1 MTFIFLGV
9 LIFCA
14 HLFNAWFSRRR
25 IPDVLLLMLI
35 GILVG
40 PVAGWITPAHLDDVG
55 PVLASLTLLFILF
68 DSGIDMRLDMIRR
81 YWSGVVQV
89 TFLSFLVSMTTV
101 TLMAYFLVGLELQA
115 SMMLGSMV
123 AGTAAAIVIPLVKQM
138 RVSDKT
144 RVTLTLESAISGVL
158 CIVIS
163 LAFIEG
169 YKLGNISIGPMLGRV
184 LASILMALIIG
195 VVGGIVWSSLMERV
209 RKLQNS
215 MFLTPAFVFV
225 IYGVA
230 ELLGYSGAI
239 ATLSFGLVL
248 GNPEY
253 FEMSFLKKLHLHD
266 MTPLE
271 ESEKSFFK
279 EFVFILKTYFFVY
292 IGICIPFTN
301 VMALAY
307 GLMIAAAL
315 FVVRFGLVALV
326 VAVFLREDGKEEVT
340 LDVVVGYSRLVG
352 PVFVFVFLQ
361 LRIIDICLVCHHKEG
376 GIAIVGWHTELKTAS
391 IVGLQF
397 HLGYIS
403 ILHQLTFQRHFLFQT
418 ATLALVAIAIVES
431 RLLIVESELF
441 IVEIVTEDWIENK
454 DIVL

>member
-1 MTFIFLGV
+1 MTYIFLGL

-40 PVAGWITPAHLDDVG
+40 PVLGFVTPANLDEIG

-68 DSGIDMRLDMIRR
+68 DSGIDMKLDMVRR

-89 TFLSFLVSMTTV
+89 TFFSFVVSMATV
-101 TLMAYFLVGLELQA
+101 TLVAYFLVDLELKA
-115 SMMLGSMV
+115 SMMLGAMV
-123 AGTAAAIVIPLVKQM
+123 AGTAAAIVIPLVRRM
-138 RVSDKT
+138 RVSVKT

-158 CIVIS
+158 CIVIA

-169 YKLGNISIGPMLGRV
+169 YKLGNVSIGSMLGRV
-184 LASILMALIIG
+184 FASILMALVIG
-195 VVGGIVWSSLMERV
+195 TVGGIVWSSFMDRI

-253 FEMSFLKKLHLHD
+253 FEMSFLKKLRLND

-271 ESEKSFFK
+271 GNEKSFFK

-292 IGICIPFTN
+292 IGICIPFSN
-301 VMALAY
+301 PLALAY
-307 GLMIAAAL
+307 GLVIAAAL
-315 FVVRFGLVALV
+315 FVVRFAL
-326 VAVFLREDGKEEVT
+326 
-340 LDVVVGYSRLVG
+340 
-352 PVFVFVFLQ
+352 
-361 LRIIDICLVCHHKEG
+361 
-376 GIAIVGWHTELKTAS
+376 IAIVGRKNTPEDRLTVFIMIPKGLVSAVLASMPEQANVAAGYDIIPGAEIIKHTTYSVIFCSIIICSLLVLLTSKRLVKTSTEVELS
-391 IVGLQF
+391 EPEPIFVPDENPLQ
-397 HLGYIS
+397 
-403 ILHQLTFQRHFLFQT
+403 
-418 ATLALVAIAIVES
+418 
-431 RLLIVESELF
+431 
-441 IVEIVTEDWIENK
+441 
-454 DIVL
+454 

>member
-1 MTFIFLGV
+1 MTYIFLGL

-40 PVAGWITPAHLDDVG
+40 PVLGFVTPANLDEIG

-68 DSGIDMRLDMIRR
+68 DSGIDMKLDMVRR

-89 TFLSFLVSMTTV
+89 TFFSFVVSMATV
-101 TLMAYFLVGLELQA
+101 TLVAYFLVDLELKA
-115 SMMLGSMV
+115 SMMLGAMV
-123 AGTAAAIVIPLVKQM
+123 AGTAAAIVIPLVRRM
-138 RVSDKT
+138 RVSVKT

-158 CIVIS
+158 CIVIA

-169 YKLGNISIGPMLGRV
+169 YKLGNVSIGSMLGRV
-184 LASILMALIIG
+184 FASILMALVIG
-195 VVGGIVWSSLMERV
+195 TVGGIVWSSFMDRI

-253 FEMSFLKKLHLHD
+253 FEMSFLKKLRLND

-271 ESEKSFFK
+271 DNEKSFFK

-292 IGICIPFTN
+292 IGICIPFSN
-301 VMALAY
+301 PLALAY
-307 GLMIAAAL
+307 GLVIAAAL
-315 FVVRFGLVALV
+315 FVFRFAL
-326 VAVFLREDGKEEVT
+326 
-340 LDVVVGYSRLVG
+340 
-352 PVFVFVFLQ
+352 
-361 LRIIDICLVCHHKEG
+361 
-376 GIAIVGWHTELKTAS
+376 IAIVGRKNTPEDRLTVSIMIPKGLVSAVLASMPEQANVAAGYDIIPGAEIIKHTTYSVIFCSIIICSLLVLLTSKRLVKTSTEVELS
-391 IVGLQF
+391 EPEPIFVPDENPLQ
-397 HLGYIS
+397 
-403 ILHQLTFQRHFLFQT
+403 
-418 ATLALVAIAIVES
+418 
-431 RLLIVESELF
+431 
-441 IVEIVTEDWIENK
+441 
-454 DIVL
+454 

>member
-1 MTFIFLGV
+1 MTYIFLGL

-14 HLFNAWFSRRR
+14 HLFNAWFSRQR
-25 IPDVLLLMLI
+25 IPDVLLLMII

-40 PVAGWITPAHLDDVG
+40 PVAGWVTPASLDDIG

-68 DSGIDMRLDMIRR
+68 DSGIDMKLDTIRN
-81 YWSGVVQV
+81 YWTGVVQV
-89 TFLSFLVSMTTV
+89 TFLSFLLSMTVV
-101 TLMAYFLVGLELQA
+101 TLLAYFVVRLELQA

-123 AGTAAAIVIPLVKQM
+123 AGTAAAIVIPLVNQM

-158 CIVIS
+158 CIVIA

-169 YKLGNISIGPMLGRV
+169 YKLGNVSVGSMLGRV
-184 LASILMALIIG
+184 LASVLMALVIG
-195 VVGGIVWSSLMERV
+195 TIGGIVWSSFMDRI

-253 FEMSFLKKLHLHD
+253 FEMSFLKKLHLHS
-266 MTPLE
+266 MTPLAD
-271 ESEKSFFK
+271 SEKSFFK

-292 IGICIPFTN
+292 IGICIPFSN
-301 VMALAY
+301 PMALAY
-307 GLMIAAAL
+307 GAGIAAAL
-315 FVVRFGLVALV
+315 FAARFLLIAVVGRKNTPDDRLTVSMMIPKGLVSAVLASMPEQVNIAAGYTIIPGAEIIKHITYSVIFCSIVICSLLV
-326 VAVFLREDGKEEVT
+326 LLTSR
-340 LDVVVGYSRLVG
+340 RLVKG
-352 PVFVFVFLQ
+352 Q
-361 LRIIDICLVCHHKEG
+361 
-376 GIAIVGWHTELKTAS
+376 TELDTPT
-391 IVGLQF
+391 VNLQNTD
-397 HLGYIS
+397 LPE
-403 ILHQLTFQRHFLFQT
+403 T
-418 ATLALVAIAIVES
+418 ATDNQPHEHPIP
-431 RLLIVESELF
+431 
-441 IVEIVTEDWIENK
+441 
-454 DIVL
+454 

>member
-1 MTFIFLGV
+1 MTYIFLGL
-9 LIFCA
+9 LIFMA
-14 HLFNAWFSRRR
+14 HLFNAWFSRQR
-25 IPDVLLLMLI
+25 IPDVLLLMMI

-40 PVAGWITPAHLDDVG
+40 PVAGWVTPANLDEIG

-68 DSGIDMRLDMIRR
+68 DSGIDMKLDTIRN

-89 TFLSFLVSMTTV
+89 TFFSFVLSMTAV
-101 TLMAYFLVGLELQA
+101 TLLAYFVVKLELQA

-123 AGTAAAIVIPLVKQM
+123 AGTAAAIVIPLVRQM

-158 CIVIS
+158 CIVIA

-169 YKLGNISIGPMLGRV
+169 YKLGNVSVGSMLGRV
-184 LASILMALIIG
+184 FASVLMALVIG
-195 VVGGIVWSSLMERV
+195 TVGGIVWSSFMDRI

-253 FEMSFLKKLHLHD
+253 FEMSFLKKLKLRD

-271 ESEKSFFK
+271 ENEKSFFK

-292 IGICIPFTN
+292 IGICIPFSN
-301 VMALAY
+301 PMALAF
-307 GLMIAAAL
+307 GAIIAASL
-315 FVVRFGLVALV
+315 FVVRFLLIAAVGRKNSPDDRLTVSMMIPKGLVSAVLASMPEQVNITAGYTIIPGAEIIKHITYSVIFCSIIICSLLV
-326 VAVFLREDGKEEVT
+326 LLTSR
-340 LDVVVGYSRLVG
+340 RLVKA
-352 PVFVFVFLQ
+352 Q
-361 LRIIDICLVCHHKEG
+361 
-376 GIAIVGWHTELKTAS
+376 TELEKAD
-391 IVGLQF
+391 
-397 HLGYIS
+397 
-403 ILHQLTFQRHFLFQT
+403 
-418 ATLALVAIAIVES
+418 APIAPYAN
-431 RLLIVESELF
+431 SE
-441 IVEIVTEDWIENK
+441 
-454 DIVL
+454 

>member
-1 MTFIFLGV
+1 MTYIFLGL

-40 PVAGWITPAHLDDVG
+40 PVLGFVTPANLDEIG

-68 DSGIDMRLDMIRR
+68 DSGIDMKLDMVRR

-89 TFLSFLVSMTTV
+89 TFFSFVVSMATV
-101 TLMAYFLVGLELQA
+101 TLVAYFLVDLELKA
-115 SMMLGSMV
+115 SMMLGAMV
-123 AGTAAAIVIPLVKQM
+123 AGTAAAIVIPLVRRM
-138 RVSDKT
+138 RVSVKT

-158 CIVIS
+158 CIVIA

-169 YKLGNISIGPMLGRV
+169 YKLGNVSIGSMLGRV
-184 LASILMALIIG
+184 FASILMALVIG
-195 VVGGIVWSSLMERV
+195 TVGGIVWSSFMDRI

-253 FEMSFLKKLHLHD
+253 FEMSFLKKLRLND

-271 ESEKSFFK
+271 DNEKSFFK

-292 IGICIPFTN
+292 IGICIPFSN
-301 VMALAY
+301 PLALAY
-307 GLMIAAAL
+307 GLVIAAAL
-315 FVVRFGLVALV
+315 FVVRFAL
-326 VAVFLREDGKEEVT
+326 
-340 LDVVVGYSRLVG
+340 
-352 PVFVFVFLQ
+352 
-361 LRIIDICLVCHHKEG
+361 
-376 GIAIVGWHTELKTAS
+376 IAIVGRKNTPEDRLTVSIMIPKGLVSAVLASMPEQANVAAGYDIIPGAEIIKHTTYSVIFCSIIICSLLVLLTSKRLVKTSTEVELS
-391 IVGLQF
+391 EPEPIFVPDENPLQ
-397 HLGYIS
+397 
-403 ILHQLTFQRHFLFQT
+403 
-418 ATLALVAIAIVES
+418 
-431 RLLIVESELF
+431 
-441 IVEIVTEDWIENK
+441 
-454 DIVL
+454 

>member
-1 MTFIFLGV
+1 MTYIFLGL

-40 PVAGWITPAHLDDVG
+40 PVLGFVSPANLDEIG

-68 DSGIDMRLDMIRR
+68 DSGIDMKLDMVRR

-89 TFLSFLVSMTTV
+89 TFFSFVVSMATV
-101 TLMAYFLVGLELQA
+101 TLVAYFLVDLELKA
-115 SMMLGSMV
+115 SMMLGAMV
-123 AGTAAAIVIPLVKQM
+123 AGTAAAIVIPLVRRM
-138 RVSDKT
+138 RVSVKT

-158 CIVIS
+158 CIVIA

-169 YKLGNISIGPMLGRV
+169 YKLGNVSIGSMLGRV
-184 LASILMALIIG
+184 FASILMALVIG
-195 VVGGIVWSSLMERV
+195 TVGGIVWSSFMDRI

-253 FEMSFLKKLHLHD
+253 FEMSFLKKLRLND

-271 ESEKSFFK
+271 DNEKSFFK

-292 IGICIPFTN
+292 IGICIPFSN
-301 VMALAY
+301 PLALAY
-307 GLMIAAAL
+307 GLVIAAAL
-315 FVVRFGLVALV
+315 FVVRFAL
-326 VAVFLREDGKEEVT
+326 
-340 LDVVVGYSRLVG
+340 
-352 PVFVFVFLQ
+352 
-361 LRIIDICLVCHHKEG
+361 
-376 GIAIVGWHTELKTAS
+376 IAIVGPEIIKHITYSVIFCSIIICSLLVLLTSKRLVKTSTEVELS
-391 IVGLQF
+391 EPEPIFVPDENPLQ
-397 HLGYIS
+397 
-403 ILHQLTFQRHFLFQT
+403 
-418 ATLALVAIAIVES
+418 
-431 RLLIVESELF
+431 
-441 IVEIVTEDWIENK
+441 
-454 DIVL
+454 

>member
-1 MTFIFLGV
+1 MTYIFLGL

-40 PVAGWITPAHLDDVG
+40 PVLGFVTPANLDEIG

-68 DSGIDMRLDMIRR
+68 DSGIDMKLDMVRR

-89 TFLSFLVSMTTV
+89 TFFSFVVSMATV
-101 TLMAYFLVGLELQA
+101 TLVAYFLVDLELKA
-115 SMMLGSMV
+115 SMMLGAMV
-123 AGTAAAIVIPLVKQM
+123 AGTAAAIVIPLVRRM
-138 RVSDKT
+138 RVSVKT

-158 CIVIS
+158 CIVIA

-169 YKLGNISIGPMLGRV
+169 YKLGNVSIGSMLGRV
-184 LASILMALIIG
+184 FASILMALVIG
-195 VVGGIVWSSLMERV
+195 TVGGIVWSSFMDRI

-253 FEMSFLKKLHLHD
+253 FEMSFLKKLRLND

-271 ESEKSFFK
+271 DNEKSFFK

-292 IGICIPFTN
+292 IGICIPFSN
-301 VMALAY
+301 PLALAY
-307 GLMIAAAL
+307 GLVIAAAL
-315 FVVRFGLVALV
+315 FVVRFAL
-326 VAVFLREDGKEEVT
+326 
-340 LDVVVGYSRLVG
+340 
-352 PVFVFVFLQ
+352 
-361 LRIIDICLVCHHKEG
+361 
-376 GIAIVGWHTELKTAS
+376 IAIVGRKNTPEDRLTVSMMIPKGLVSAVLASMPEQVNVAAGYDIIPGAEIIKHITYSVIFCSIIICSLLVLLTSKRLVKTSTEVELS
-391 IVGLQF
+391 EPEPIFVPDENPLQ
-397 HLGYIS
+397 
-403 ILHQLTFQRHFLFQT
+403 
-418 ATLALVAIAIVES
+418 
-431 RLLIVESELF
+431 
-441 IVEIVTEDWIENK
+441 
-454 DIVL
+454 

>member
-1 MTFIFLGV
+1 MTYIFLGL

-40 PVAGWITPAHLDDVG
+40 PVLGFVTPANLDEIG

-68 DSGIDMRLDMIRR
+68 DSGIDMKLDMVRR

-89 TFLSFLVSMTTV
+89 TFFSFVVSMATV
-101 TLMAYFLVGLELQA
+101 TLVAYFLVDLELKA
-115 SMMLGSMV
+115 SMMLGAMV
-123 AGTAAAIVIPLVKQM
+123 AGTAAAIVIPLVRRM
-138 RVSDKT
+138 RVSVKT

-158 CIVIS
+158 CIVIA

-169 YKLGNISIGPMLGRV
+169 YKLGNVSIGSMLGRV
-184 LASILMALIIG
+184 FASILMALVIG
-195 VVGGIVWSSLMERV
+195 TVGGIVWSSFMDRI

-253 FEMSFLKKLHLHD
+253 FEMSFLKKLRLND

-271 ESEKSFFK
+271 DNEKSFFK

-292 IGICIPFTN
+292 IGICIPFSN
-301 VMALAY
+301 PLALAY
-307 GLMIAAAL
+307 GLVIAAAL
-315 FVVRFGLVALV
+315 FVVRFAL
-326 VAVFLREDGKEEVT
+326 
-340 LDVVVGYSRLVG
+340 
-352 PVFVFVFLQ
+352 
-361 LRIIDICLVCHHKEG
+361 
-376 GIAIVGWHTELKTAS
+376 IAIVGRKNTPEDRLTVSIMIPKGLVSAVLASMPEQANVAAGYDIIPGAEIIKHITYSVIFCSIIICSLLVLLTSKRLVKTSTEVELS
-391 IVGLQF
+391 EPEPIFVPDENPLQ
-397 HLGYIS
+397 
-403 ILHQLTFQRHFLFQT
+403 
-418 ATLALVAIAIVES
+418 
-431 RLLIVESELF
+431 
-441 IVEIVTEDWIENK
+441 
-454 DIVL
+454 

>member
-1 MTFIFLGV
+1 MTYIFLGL

-40 PVAGWITPAHLDDVG
+40 PVLGFVTPANLDEIG

-68 DSGIDMRLDMIRR
+68 DSGIDMKLDMVRR

-89 TFLSFLVSMTTV
+89 TFFSFVVSMATV
-101 TLMAYFLVGLELQA
+101 TLVAYFLVDLELKA
-115 SMMLGSMV
+115 SMMLGAMV
-123 AGTAAAIVIPLVKQM
+123 AGTAAAIVIPLVRRM
-138 RVSDKT
+138 RVSVKT

-158 CIVIS
+158 CIVIA

-169 YKLGNISIGPMLGRV
+169 YKLGNVSIGSMLGRV
-184 LASILMALIIG
+184 FASILMALVIG
-195 VVGGIVWSSLMERV
+195 TVGGIVWSSFMDRI

-215 MFLTPAFVFV
+215 MFLTPAFVFF
-225 IYGVA
+225 IYCVA

-253 FEMSFLKKLHLHD
+253 FEMSFLKKLRLND

-271 ESEKSFFK
+271 DNEKSFFK

-292 IGICIPFTN
+292 IGICIPFSN
-301 VMALAY
+301 PLALAY
-307 GLMIAAAL
+307 GLVIAAAL
-315 FVVRFGLVALV
+315 FVVRFAL
-326 VAVFLREDGKEEVT
+326 
-340 LDVVVGYSRLVG
+340 
-352 PVFVFVFLQ
+352 
-361 LRIIDICLVCHHKEG
+361 
-376 GIAIVGWHTELKTAS
+376 IAIVGRKNTPEDRLTVSIMIPKGLVSAVLASMPEQANVAAGYDIIPGAEIIKHTTYSVIFCSIIICSLLVLLTSKRLVKTSTEVELS
-391 IVGLQF
+391 EPEPIFVPDENSLQ
-397 HLGYIS
+397 
-403 ILHQLTFQRHFLFQT
+403 
-418 ATLALVAIAIVES
+418 
-431 RLLIVESELF
+431 
-441 IVEIVTEDWIENK
+441 
-454 DIVL
+454 

>member
-1 MTFIFLGV
+1 MTYIFLGL

-35 GILVG
+35 GILIG
-40 PVAGWITPAHLDDVG
+40 PVLGFVTPANLDEIG

-68 DSGIDMRLDMIRR
+68 DSGIDMKLDMVRR

-89 TFLSFLVSMTTV
+89 TFFSFVVSMATV
-101 TLMAYFLVGLELQA
+101 TLVAYFLVDLELKA
-115 SMMLGSMV
+115 SMMLGAMV
-123 AGTAAAIVIPLVKQM
+123 AGTAAAIVIPLVRRM
-138 RVSDKT
+138 RVSVKT

-158 CIVIS
+158 CIVIA

-169 YKLGNISIGPMLGRV
+169 YKLGNVSIGSMLGRV
-184 LASILMALIIG
+184 FASILMALVIG
-195 VVGGIVWSSLMERV
+195 TVGGIVWSSFMDRI

-253 FEMSFLKKLHLHD
+253 FEMSFLKKLRLND

-271 ESEKSFFK
+271 DNEKSSSSSSK
-279 EFVFILKTYFFVY
+279 PISLSISASASPSAIL
-292 IGICIPFTN
+292 
-301 VMALAY
+301 
-307 GLMIAAAL
+307 
-315 FVVRFGLVALV
+315 
-326 VAVFLREDGKEEVT
+326 LRLPTV
-340 LDVVVGYSRLVG
+340 LSL
-352 PVFVFVFLQ
+352 P
-361 LRIIDICLVCHHKEG
+361 
-376 GIAIVGWHTELKTAS
+376 
-391 IVGLQF
+391 
-397 HLGYIS
+397 
-403 ILHQLTFQRHFLFQT
+403 RH
-418 ATLALVAIAIVES
+418 S
-431 RLLIVESELF
+431 S
-441 IVEIVTEDWIENK
+441 
-454 DIVL
+454 